1 VGLLELCYAGPAVG
15 VAVLAPRIP
24 CGLTVPAG
32 EVRAALLATAASIL
46 PFVGIVFSLL
56 FLVVQHSATT
66 LTPRLN
72 LFHHAPIVWHAFS
85 YFGAVFV
92 LTFLEAF
99 LVGGDGPVTAVVPAV
114 AGLAVA
120 AMFWVFRALQF
131 EAFTAIQLGP
141 ALADVGE
148 RARRVIDETYPAPRP
163 ATGPAPPGPPV
174 SGARHDVLWPHPAGV
189 VQAVDPALTRA
200 AEAAGVVIEFC
211 VGPGTTLLE
220 GDRVAVVHGPP
231 SAAVDAATVGAV
243 TVGVERVFE
252 HDPALGLRVLA
263 DIALRALSPAV
274 NDPSTAVQALDGIE
288 DLLRVL
294 ARRDLDAGTVPDASG
309 TPRVLLALPSWEAY
323 LGVALDEVIPAA
335 AAAPRVGRRITRL
348 LEHLAET
355 APPDLVPPVSAR
367 LSRGSAPD
375 HTAAH
380 RR

>member
-1 VGLLELCYAGPAVG
+1 
-15 VAVLAPRIP
+15 
-24 CGLTVPAG
+24 
-32 EVRAALLATAASIL
+32 
-46 PFVGIVFSLL
+46 
-56 FLVVQHSATT
+56 
-66 LTPRLN
+66 
-72 LFHHAPIVWHAFS
+72 
-85 YFGAVFV
+85 
-92 LTFLEAF
+92 
-99 LVGGDGPVTAVVPAV
+99 
-114 AGLAVA
+114 
-120 AMFWVFRALQF
+120 
-131 EAFTAIQLGP
+131 
-141 ALADVGE
+141 
-148 RARRVIDETYPAPRP
+148 
-163 ATGPAPPGPPV
+163 
-174 SGARHDVLWPHPAGV
+174 
-189 VQAVDPALTRA
+189 
-200 AEAAGVVIEFC
+200 VVIEFC

-243 TVGVERVFE
+243 TVGVERVVE

-355 APPDLVPPVSAR
+355 APPDRVPPVSAR
-367 LSRGSAPD
+367 LARVGP
-375 HTAAH
+375 
-380 RR
+380 